1 MRLLGKFLL
10 RLVIMVAALGAA
22 LYAFGPREPVDL
34 SAPRITLGADLD
46 AWLAQREAVFDDIVP
61 GTQKRILW
69 AGEPG
74 AVTPV
79 SLVYL
84 HGFAA
89 SSEEIRPVP
98 DQLAAALG
106 ANLFYA
112 RLAGHG
118 RGGAALAGPVVNDW
132 IVDLA
137 EAMEIGRAIG
147 DKVVVIASGT
157 SGALAALG
165 ARDHEIAARLKG
177 IAFLSPVFR
186 LADPAA
192 RLWTL
197 PLARDYLP
205 GYVGETRA
213 TPPRN
218 AAHARYWTESYP
230 TVALLPMAALVE
242 AARGAAYDTVTTPAL
257 FVYAPGDRV
266 ADGEE
271 TARIAAR
278 WGGPVTVESV
288 TPQEGTDPD
297 QHVLAGAIL
306 SPAGSAPMVARLR
319 KWIDEL

>member
-1 MRLLGKFLL
+1 M
-10 RLVIMVAALGAA
+10 
-22 LYAFGPREPVDL
+22 
-34 SAPRITLGADLD
+34 
-46 AWLAQREAVFDDIVP
+46 FDDIVP

-84 HGFAA
+84 HGFAT

-147 DKVVVIASGT
+147 DKVVVIASGA

-186 LADPAA
+186 LADP
-192 RLWTL
+192 
-197 PLARDYLP
+197 
-205 GYVGETRA
+205 
-213 TPPRN
+213 
-218 AAHARYWTESYP
+218 HARYWTESYP

-297 QHVLAGAIL
+297 HHVLAGAIL